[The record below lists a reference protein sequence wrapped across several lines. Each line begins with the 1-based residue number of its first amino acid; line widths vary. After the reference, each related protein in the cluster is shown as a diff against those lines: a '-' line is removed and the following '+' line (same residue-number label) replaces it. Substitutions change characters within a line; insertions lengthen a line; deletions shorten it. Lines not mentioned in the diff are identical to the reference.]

1 MMKNIC
7 CWDFELL
14 IEMMWM
20 RILRAQRESLE
31 EDIMLLNIENQSQSK
46 RKIYPNHVL
55 RVFHRRLEKS
65 FDRISLALSIVRLKS
80 SNK

>member
-31 EDIMLLNIENQSQSK
+31 EDIMLLNIENQSQSNE
-46 RKIYPNHVL
+46 KIYPNHVL
-55 RVFHRRLEKS
+55 KIFHGRLES
-65 FDRISLALSIVRLKS
+65 FHKISLGYFM
-80 SNK
+80 